1 MDNIEIVKVDIKIIK
16 AKYFTK
22 TQKTLPDQ
30 FWQYWIDWTIA
41 YDSNNINSIQNMCLH
56 PQMNQYSIWIKEVKK
71 VVCDKKND

>member
-1 MDNIEIVKVDIKIIK
+1 MRLLKLILKLLKLNILLKLK
-16 AKYFTK
+16 
-22 TQKTLPDQ
+22 KTLPDQ